1 VALLGDAFSSQH
13 LEAIKSLRT
22 AKLIPVRVAN
32 NHPVPD
38 PRAPRNEDA
47 VAEEAAIYSRSAT
60 VEATIASVM
69 AVNEPGLS
77 RQSDSAPAVARDE
90 NRPRSNLRPASVQT
104 SNARV
109 VAIDEHVR
117 LSAGPDPATTSLAE
131 SVCWH
136 DPRDRDDRY
145 D

>member
-1 VALLGDAFSSQH
+1 
-13 LEAIKSLRT
+13 
-22 AKLIPVRVAN
+22 LIPVRVAN

-77 RQSDSAPAVARDE
+77 RQSDSAPAVARDYE
-90 NRPRSNLRPASVQT
+90 NRPRSNLRAASVQT
-104 SNARV
+104 SGARV
-109 VAIDEHVR
+109 VAVDEHVR

-131 SVCWH
+131 SVGWH